1 MTTSGSRDLCDR
13 TGSGAGNQQLS
24 GVGICEC
31 CAVGGRGQRL
41 QTGAGLEGLD
51 ADVDVEQ
58 GGLKVGRRQ
67 ECDPGAVGVDEDD
80 LYRDLAAI
88 FGDRAND
95 GTLKPLSHPPRC
107 VEYETCR
114 TIETDRHVNGF
125 EAGRLGNVTGHPR

>member
-24 GVGICEC
+24 GVGICAC

-51 ADVDVEQ
+51 ADVEQ
-58 GGLKVGRRQ
+58 GGLEVGRRQ